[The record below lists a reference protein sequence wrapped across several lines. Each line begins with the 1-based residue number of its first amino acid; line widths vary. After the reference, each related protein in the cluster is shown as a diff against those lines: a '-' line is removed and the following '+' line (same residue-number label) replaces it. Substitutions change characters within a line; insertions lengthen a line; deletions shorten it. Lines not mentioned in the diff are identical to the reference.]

1 MVKIYHAC
9 SPHAW
14 AEAQK
19 SGVCGNVD
27 LVLDRA
33 GLAPFIHFSTRQR
46 IEESIQ
52 LHCADLTKIL
62 LIEVEGEALG
72 DDLKW
77 ELGRDG
83 ELFPHLYA
91 PLSISKVVRSW
102 HISRDKLGRMQMPDL
117 EGPESEGPKSE
128 EEA

>member
-14 AEAQK
+14 ADAQK
-19 SGVCGNVD
+19 IGVHGKVD
-27 LVLDRA
+27 LA
-33 GLAPFIHFSTRQR
+33 SNNSGLAPFIHFSTRQR

-52 LHCADLTKIL
+52 LHCGDLTKIL
-62 LIEVEGEALG
+62 LIEIESEALG

-91 PLSISKVVRSW
+91 PLSISKAVRTW
-102 HISRDKLGRMQMPDL
+102 HIPRDDLGHAQMPDL
-117 EGPESEGPKSE
+117 GKC
-128 EEA
+128 